1 MNFLEKIRTYLKEK
15 PTRLTQII
23 ILLTGLVLVF
33 SYLIFFKASME
44 NVRETAIFLRLGI
57 AETSQTEIE
66 NFIYG
71 NITALTDLASKIDY
85 TKDESERK
93 DLIEKLMREKS
104 WLTNIT
110 VTDKTGN
117 ETTKISK
124 FSISG
129 SGNWEN
135 IADSDE
141 FQMAMSGELYLCKVH
156 TDEKSIPILNIAVPI
171 NGSGKETSGVL
182 IAQLSLQEIWDILSS
197 SKLITSGQKIYVV
210 DSEGFLIS
218 HPDTSSVLK
227 KTNLLEKSFVNQV
240 IREKKI
246 VDGIQYTDSDNK
258 SMLVVGVPMEKKLGW
273 GIFVEES
280 SQTALAAYN
289 QIRNASI
296 IFIFL
301 TFALLLIL
309 IINSQTLANVFSDFK
324 EGVRKRTKELEELD
338 KTTKLLIRRDLEL
351 SEANN
356 RLEAL
361 DDVKSDFVSIAAHQ
375 LRTPL
380 TGIKW
385 SFIALREKEVG
396 PLNVEQTKIIENGL
410 EAINHTIVL
419 INDLLNV
426 AHIEEGK
433 FGFSFKSSAILPLV
447 QKVFERFSPL
457 AGEKGVQIEANLT
470 KDNIPPIS
478 LDPEKISLVLDNLL
492 DNAIKYTSPGGKI
505 KLELIYEN
513 NKIKIT
519 VSDTGIGIPRN
530 QFDRVFTKFF
540 RGENALLFQ
549 TSGSGL
555 GLYMIKNIVDR
566 HCGTISVR
574 SEENKGSIFT
584 ITLPE
589 TCEV

>member
-1 MNFLEKIRTYLKEK
+1 MNFFEKTRTYLKEK

-23 ILLTGLVLVF
+23 ILLTGFVLVL

-44 NVRETAIFLRLGI
+44 SVRETAIFLRLGI
-57 AETSQTEIE
+57 AETSQKEIE
-66 NFIYG
+66 SFING
-71 NITALTDLASKIDY
+71 NVTALMELANKIDY
-85 TKDESERK
+85 TGDEREKK
-93 DLIEKLMREKS
+93 DLIEKLMREKRS
-104 WLTNIT
+104 LTDIT
-110 VTDKTGN
+110 IADKNGN
-117 ETTKISK
+117 KAIMISK
-124 FSISG
+124 FSIS
-129 SGNWEN
+129 SFGNQEN
-135 IADSDE
+135 ISDSEE
-141 FQMAMSGELYLCKVH
+141 FKIAMTGKSYLCKVH
-156 TDEKSIPILNIAVPI
+156 TDEKSIPILNIALPI
-171 NGSGKETSGVL
+171 GKSGEETSGVL
-182 IAQLSLQEIWDILSS
+182 IAQLSLQEIWNIVSG
-197 SKLITSGQKIYVV
+197 SKLVTSGQKMYVV
-210 DSEGFLIS
+210 DSDGFLIS
-218 HPDTSSVLK
+218 HPDISLVLK
-227 KTNLLEKSFVNQV
+227 KTNLLEKSFVNEV
-240 IREKKI
+240 IRERKKVEGKLY
-246 VDGIQYTDSDNK
+246 VDSENK
-258 SMLVVGVPMEKKLGW
+258 STLAVGVPIEEKLGW

-338 KTTKLLIRRDLEL
+338 KTTRLLIRRDLEL
-351 SEANN
+351 SEANS
-356 RLEAL
+356 RLEEL

-385 SFIALREKEVG
+385 SFIALKEKEVG
-396 PLNVEQTKIIENGL
+396 PLNPEQKKIIENGL

-433 FGFSFKSSAILPLV
+433 FGFNFKSAAILPLI
-447 QKVFERFSPL
+447 QKAFERFVPL
-457 AGEKGVQIEANLT
+457 AGEKGVSLEANLT
-470 KDNIPPIS
+470 KDDLPLIS
-478 LDPEKISLVLDNLL
+478 LDAEKISLVMDNLL

-505 KLELIYEN
+505 KLELAYEKN
-513 NKIKIT
+513 EIKLT
-519 VSDTGIGIPRN
+519 VSDTGIGIPRS

-555 GLYMIKNIVDR
+555 GLYMIKNIIDR
-566 HCGTISVR
+566 HCGTITVR
-574 SEENKGSIFT
+574 SEENKGTIFV

-589 TCEV
+589 TCKV

>member
-1 MNFLEKIRTYLKEK
+1 MKFFEKTRTYLKEK

-23 ILLTGLVLVF
+23 ILLTGLVLVS

-66 NFIYG
+66 NFINE
-71 NITALTDLASKIDY
+71 NITALTELTNKLDY
-85 TKDESERK
+85 TGDEKEK
-93 DLIEKLMREKS
+93 KELIEKLMREKS
-104 WLTNIT
+104 WLTNISIA
-110 VTDKTGN
+110 DKNGN
-117 ETTKISK
+117 ETIRSSK
-124 FSISG
+124 YSISD
-129 SGNWEN
+129 SGNLEN
-135 IADSDE
+135 ISDSEE
-141 FQMAMSGELYLCKVH
+141 FQMAIMGELFLCKVH
-156 TDEKSIPILNIAVPI
+156 TDEKSIPILNIALPI
-171 NGSGKETSGVL
+171 GESGSGSSGVI
-182 IAQLSLQEIWDILSS
+182 IAQLSLQKIWDIISS
-197 SKLITSGQKIYVV
+197 SKLVTTDQKIYVV

-227 KTNLLEKSFVNQV
+227 KTNLLEKSFVNEV
-240 IREKKI
+240 ITGRNI
-246 VDGIQYTDSDNK
+246 VKGEQYIDSDNK

-280 SQTALAAYN
+280 SQSALAAYN

-324 EGVRKRTKELEELD
+324 EGVRKRTRELEELD

-356 RLEAL
+356 RLEEL

-385 SFIALREKEVG
+385 SFIALKEKEAG
-396 PLNVEQTKIIENGL
+396 PLNSEQSKIIENGL

-433 FGFSFKSSAILPLV
+433 FGFNFKSTAILPLI
-447 QKVFERFSPL
+447 QKAFERFAPL
-457 AGEKGVQIEANLT
+457 AGEKGVWLEANLT
-470 KDNIPPIS
+470 KDTLPLIS
-478 LDPEKISLVLDNLL
+478 LDPEKISLVMDNLL

-505 KLELIYEN
+505 KLELAYEN
-513 NKIKIT
+513 SGIKIT
-519 VSDTGIGIPRN
+519 VSDTGIGIPKG

-555 GLYMIKNIVDR
+555 GLYMIKNIIDR

-574 SEENKGSIFT
+574 SEENKGTIFV

-589 TCEV
+589 TCKV

>member
-1 MNFLEKIRTYLKEK
+1 MNFLGKTRTYLKEK

-23 ILLTGLVLVF
+23 ILLTGIVLVF

-57 AETSQTEIE
+57 VETSQAEIE
-66 NFIYG
+66 NFING
-71 NITALTDLASKIDY
+71 NIIALKEITNKIDY
-85 TKDESERK
+85 IGDEQEKK

-104 WLTNIT
+104 WLTDIT
-110 VTDKTGN
+110 IADKNGN
-117 ETTKISK
+117 ETIKISK
-124 FSISG
+124 FSISNSG
-129 SGNWEN
+129 SLDN
-135 IADSDE
+135 ISASDE
-141 FQMAMSGELYLCKVH
+141 FQMAIMGELYLCKVH
-156 TDEKSIPILNIAVPI
+156 TDEKAIPILNIALPI
-171 NGSGKETSGVL
+171 DGPSGETSGVL
-182 IAQLSLQEIWDILSS
+182 IAQLSLQEIWNIISS

-227 KTNLLEKSFVNQV
+227 KTNLLGKSFVSEV
-240 IREKKI
+240 IKERKI
-246 VDGIQYTDSDNK
+246 VDGIQYVDSDNK

-273 GIFVEES
+273 GIFVEEPAEA
-280 SQTALAAYN
+280 ALAAYN
-289 QIRNASI
+289 QIGNASI

-324 EGVRKRTKELEELD
+324 EEVKKRTKELEELD

-351 SEANN
+351 SEANG
-356 RLEAL
+356 RLETL

-385 SFIALREKEVG
+385 SFIALKEKEAG
-396 PLNVEQTKIIENGL
+396 SLNSEQAKIIENGL
-410 EAINHTIVL
+410 EAIDHTIVL

-433 FGFSFKSSAILPLV
+433 FGFNFKSTAILPLI
-447 QKVFERFSPL
+447 QKAFERFAPL
-457 AGEKGVQIEANLT
+457 AGEKGVWLEANFT
-470 KDNIPPIS
+470 KDNLPLIS

-505 KLELIYEN
+505 KLELVYEN

-555 GLYMIKNIVDR
+555 GLYMIKNIIDR
-566 HCGTISVR
+566 HCGTISIK
-574 SEENKGSIFT
+574 SEENKGSIFV

-589 TCEV
+589 TCKI